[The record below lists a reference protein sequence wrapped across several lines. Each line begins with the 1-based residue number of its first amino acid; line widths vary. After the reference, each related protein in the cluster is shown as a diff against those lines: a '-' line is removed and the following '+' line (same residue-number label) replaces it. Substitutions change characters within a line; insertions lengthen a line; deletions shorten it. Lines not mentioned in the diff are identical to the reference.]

1 MNMKAET
8 AKKVLD
14 ESIHA
19 LDVCKWLYCSNPE
32 NDFTRHRKL
41 SFVQTVSAILSFRGG
56 TTNHDLRDF
65 FRFDPTLPTSSA
77 FIQQRAKILP
87 EAFETLFHSFTDS
100 AVEKLADEEFHLLA
114 VDGSDLQI
122 ATNPLDPD
130 AYFPGTDGRKS
141 YNLLHINALYDLNRH
156 LYTDAIV
163 QKSRLADECGALT
176 AMVDRSNLS
185 DALVIADRGYES
197 FNNLAHIQEKGWKFL
212 FRIKDG
218 NFGIAS
224 GLDLPDKLQFD
235 VPVVLHL
242 TRKQTNEAKM
252 LCRNRNSYR
261 FIPTTTRF
269 DYLPKNSRKHD
280 PVIFYNLP
288 FRIVRFPISESSVE
302 TVITNLPADAFPPD
316 EIMRLYALRWGIET
330 SFRDLKH
337 TLALL
342 HLHSKKVEFILQEIF
357 AKLTMYNFCELITQS
372 VVIHQGDRKYAYKVN
387 FSDTAHVCLQFF
399 RGDIPPPDVE
409 ALLLRFISPIRPGRK
424 DSRKLT
430 AKPSVSFTYR
440 VA

>member
-1 MNMKAET
+1 MKAET

-19 LDVCKWLYCSNPE
+19 LDGCKWLYCRNPE

-56 TTNHDLRDF
+56 TMNHDLRDF

-100 AVEKLADEEFHLLA
+100 AVENLVDEELHLLA
-114 VDGSDLQI
+114 IDGSDLQI
-122 ATNPLDPD
+122 ATNPLDSD
-130 AYFPGTDGRKS
+130 AYFPGSDDQKP
-141 YNLLHINALYDLNRH
+141 YNLLHINALYDLNKH
-156 LYTDAIV
+156 LYTDALV
-163 QKSRLADECGALT
+163 QKRRQFDESGALT
-176 AMVDRSNLS
+176 VMVDRSKLTNVL
-185 DALVIADRGYES
+185 LLADRGYEAY
-197 FNNLAHIQEKGWKFL
+197 NNLAHIQEKGWKFL

-218 NFGIAS
+218 GTGIAS
-224 GLDLPDKLQFD
+224 GFDLPDSIQFD
-235 VPVVLHL
+235 VPIVLHL
-242 TRKQTNEAKM
+242 TRKQTNEAKA
-252 LCRNRNSYR
+252 LFRDKNSFR
-261 FIPTTTRF
+261 FLPSNSRF
-269 DYLPKNSRKHD
+269 DYLPTPSQNRG
-280 PVIFYNLP
+280 PLLFYTIS
-288 FRIVRFPISESSVE
+288 FRIVRFPISESSFE
-302 TVITNLPADAFPPD
+302 TIITNLPADAFPPD

-372 VVIHQGDRKYAYKVN
+372 VVIQQGERKYAYKVN
-387 FSDTAHVCLQFF
+387 FSDAAHVCLQFF